1 VEALAER
8 VLLLAQVLAVLVVV
22 VEVNGQMLEVQTVI
36 LAVLQLQ
43 AKDLEVETEF
53 LIQEILTPPLQVAVA
68 LLLLEQTA
76 LRTLLETAETEL
88 LQLLLEHQ

>member
-1 VEALAER
+1 MEALAER
-8 VLLLAQVLAVLVVV
+8 VLLLAQVRAVLVAV
-22 VEVNGQMLEVQTVI
+22 VEVNGQMLGVQTVI

-68 LLLLEQTA
+68 LLL
-76 LRTLLETAETEL
+76 RV
-88 LQLLLEHQ
+88 